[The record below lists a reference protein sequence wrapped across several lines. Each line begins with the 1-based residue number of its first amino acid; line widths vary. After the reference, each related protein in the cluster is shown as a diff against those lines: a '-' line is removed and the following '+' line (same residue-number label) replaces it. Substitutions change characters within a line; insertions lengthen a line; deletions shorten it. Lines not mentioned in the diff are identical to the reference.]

1 MNTPDTNSQAEGAV
15 NFDSGT
21 IPNSELR
28 QIEQVE
34 SKPADEPTTLG
45 NVRTIGAVSS
55 DAPAAVHV
63 APVKTRVHTIM
74 LDLNLTIGTGLPFL
88 AGTKEL
94 RSVEIERGDQ
104 VRKFNFYNPFVRADK
119 ERATGE
125 GLLRTTFGAIASLA
139 HKILGREAVYVGTDS
154 DIEACI
160 AALAKTATDKLKAQL
175 PLRADDV
182 IFSVPLDVD
191 GTEISRPVTF
201 NELFSLSSWT
211 TEEVDDTECVI
222 THTVHFN
229 IGMNIGAVYDSS
241 EPHVFVRKTKSFM
254 ESQLSALGL
263 EDVIDYHVNYAFD
276 SSSLGEASVRDL
288 LEILIGE
295 DGYTVVSAAGVAAG
309 QYDWAKSVKLDQLFG
324 FGCDLMVRSAQPVA
338 EEEAAEGAD

>member
-1 MNTPDTNSQAEGAV
+1 MSETTQPEGAV
-15 NFDSGT
+15 NFDSGI
-21 IPNSELR
+21 IPNAEIR
-28 QIEQVE
+28 QIEQIE
-34 SKPADEPTTLG
+34 SQPVVEPTTLG
-45 NVRTIGAVSS
+45 NVRTIGAQAE
-55 DAPAAVHV
+55 APVAVHV
-63 APVKTRVHTIM
+63 QAPKTQVHTIM
-74 LDLNLTIGTGLPFL
+74 IDLNLTIGTGLPFL

-119 ERATGE
+119 ERMTGE
-125 GLLRTTFGAIASLA
+125 GLLRTAFGTIASLA
-139 HKILGREAVYVGTDS
+139 HKILGREVVYIGTDS
-154 DIEACI
+154 NIADSI
-160 AALAKTATDKLKAQL
+160 AAMAKSATDKLLAQF

-182 IFSVPLDVD
+182 IFSVPLELYDEVI
-191 GTEISRPVTF
+191 ERPVTF
-201 NELFSLSSWT
+201 GELFSLSSWT
-211 TEEVDDTECVI
+211 TEEVDDVECVT

-276 SSSLGEASVRDL
+276 SSSLGDAAVRDL

-295 DGYTVVSAAGVAAG
+295 DGYVVVSAAGVAANK
-309 QYDWAKSVKLDQLFG
+309 YDWAKSARLEQLFG
-324 FGCDLMVRSAQPVA
+324 FGCDLLVRSAQFVA
-338 EEEAAEGAD
+338 EEEAAEGSE